1 MKIDKSIAWSFV
13 LLVAMASL
21 YRVMP
26 NRPWGFAPQIAMA
39 LFSGSVIANKKFSF
53 LMPLGSMLAS
63 DILYES
69 LYRLNISSI
78 PGFYEGQVANYL
90 VFVGLTIVG
99 FAINKNKWSHI
110 FIGAAGGVIIYFLV
124 SNFMVWIGG
133 GLGIN
138 NQPYAKTANGLYSC
152 LVAGLPFLKGSLYAT
167 FLFSGVFFGGYHL
180 MNKYFAKSVV
190 AA

>member
-21 YRVMP
+21 YRIMP

-53 LMPLGSMLAS
+53 LMPLCSMLAS

-90 VFVGLTIVG
+90 VFAGLTIVG
-99 FAINKNKWSHI
+99 FAINKNKWSHV
-110 FIGAAGGVIIYFLV
+110 FAGALGGVIIYFFV
-124 SNFMVWIGG
+124 SNIIVWIGG
-133 GLGIN
+133 GLDIN
-138 NQPYAKTANGLYSC
+138 NQPYPKTINGLSAC
-152 LVAGLPFLKGSLYAT
+152 LAAGVPFLKGSLYAT
-167 FLFSGVFFGGYHL
+167 VFFSAVFFGGYHL
-180 MNKYFAKSVV
+180 MNRYFIKSAVT
-190 AA
+190 A